1 MKVLKLIC
9 ATAVI
14 VALSAGGAAWSIS
27 AHMTRRAAP
36 LVRRSV
42 DECAPAQAA
51 VLLGAGVYSGKRV
64 SAVLYDRIVSA
75 LALYRSGRVKKIL
88 VTGDHGTRYYDE
100 VNTILHWL
108 RRSGVPQE
116 DIFTDYAGFSTYDSM
131 VRAKEVFTVSSAVL
145 VTQEFHL
152 PRALYIASSL
162 GVEAQG
168 LVADRRVYRHLSR
181 YSAREI
187 PARVKDFLY
196 AVVLRPAPRF
206 LGERI
211 PITGD
216 GRSSRDHEV
225 RE

>member
-108 RRSGVPQE
+108 RRYGVPQE
-116 DIFTDYAGFSTYDSM
+116 DIFTDYAG
-131 VRAKEVFTVSSAVL
+131 
-145 VTQEFHL
+145 
-152 PRALYIASSL
+152 
-162 GVEAQG
+162 
-168 LVADRRVYRHLSR
+168 RRVYRHLSR

-196 AVVLRPAPRF
+196 AVVLKPAPRF
-206 LGERI
+206 MGERI
-211 PITGD
+211 PITGN